1 MLYPELELTKKD
13 LAVYYQNVANRML
26 PLVNDHL
33 LSVVRCPDGRT
44 EGRKGKRNKNHWAKV
59 FLRVCHWACLFDC
72 RDLEHPDRIVMDIDP
87 GEGVTFDHVKSAAVE
102 LKERLQSNGLHSLPL
117 LTGGKGVHVVAP
129 LIPKANWDLVH
140 KFTQEIAKQ
149 MEEDDPDK
157 YISQSA
163 KAKRKDRIF
172 IDYLRNSRGATAIA
186 PYSTRN
192 QKGAPVAAPVTWDEL
207 EKAEGPGEYNV
218 KNMLERVKETD
229 PWQESQKIL
238 IIAIGMT
245 STSHQLLFSLLI
257 LFVSLPLVRSRYED
271 RYNLNMLPW
280 DLRPV
285 QDFIGLWQM
294 DRSSGNF
301 KELPAP
307 NLIDLAIN
315 PIPKFGA
322 RTVNITH
329 TYFDAGR
336 NVIRSDYGFMPVK
349 NATRRD
355 PRVHVAYLTT
365 SSEGWSM
372 MEQGFFKDGKLIL
385 HLKQFLK
392 RSFGAGGA
400 GGNLDIREFERQF
413 ELSGFHSMTLK
424 VRAETSFQTES
435 YTAWKIVGNVPPKV
449 LPMGVSGRTGW
460 IIGWMIGCIT
470 PGCCCTYEG
479 DEAVAV
485 VQRALGRIVPT
496 VKGEQGRG
504 GGGDELGGG
513 RGKGRKE
520 EEKHKG
526 RGERVGGDVRGGHL
540 SIGMVL
546 LMKLTLSKR

>member
-1 MLYPELELTKKD
+1 
-13 LAVYYQNVANRML
+13 
-26 PLVNDHL
+26 
-33 LSVVRCPDGRT
+33 
-44 EGRKGKRNKNHWAKV
+44 
-59 FLRVCHWACLFDC
+59 
-72 RDLEHPDRIVMDIDP
+72 
-87 GEGVTFDHVKSAAVE
+87 
-102 LKERLQSNGLHSLPL
+102 
-117 LTGGKGVHVVAP
+117 
-129 LIPKANWDLVH
+129 
-140 KFTQEIAKQ
+140 
-149 MEEDDPDK
+149 
-157 YISQSA
+157 
-163 KAKRKDRIF
+163 
-172 IDYLRNSRGATAIA
+172 
-186 PYSTRN
+186 
-192 QKGAPVAAPVTWDEL
+192 
-207 EKAEGPGEYNV
+207 
-218 KNMLERVKETD
+218 
-229 PWQESQKIL
+229 
-238 IIAIGMT
+238 MT
-245 STSHQLLFSLLI
+245 STSHQLLFPLLL

-424 VRAETSFQTES
+424 DGLDYWLDDRLHYAGLLLNIR
-435 YTAWKIVGNVPPKV
+435 YTGEEG
-449 LPMGVSGRTGW
+449 LSRTVTASSTAMRRHAPL
-460 IIGWMIGCIT
+460 I
-470 PGCCCTYEG
+470 EG

-496 VKGEQGRG
+496 VKGEQGGG

-513 RGKGRKE
+513 RGKGHKE
-520 EEKHKG
+520 EEEKDKG
-526 RGERVGGDVRGGHL
+526 RGERVGGDGRGGHC
-540 SIGMVL
+540 IWMVL
-546 LMKLTLSKR
+546 LMKLTFSKR